1 MVSAEVIWLSVG
13 VVLLLIEV
21 TTGGFW
27 LGFFGIGA
35 LVASALAW
43 LGVVE
48 GINGQLGVF
57 LIASVLPLVLTRRML
72 VRWLDQKMPD
82 APAIDAAGQTA
93 VVVSEVGPQT
103 VGRVEFQGSTW
114 DAESAGSER
123 LPVGTHV
130 RIIRQDGTRLFVRS
144 L

>member
-27 LGFFGIGA
+27 LGFFGVGA
-35 LVASALAW
+35 LVASALTW

-48 GINGQLGVF
+48 GINGQLGAF

-72 VRWLDQKMPD
+72 VGWLNQKTPD

-93 VVVSEVGPQT
+93 VVVAEVGPQT

-114 DAESAGSER
+114 DAESAAGER
-123 LPVGTHV
+123 LPEKTRV
-130 RIIRQDGTRLFVRS
+130 RIVRQDGTRLFVRS

>member
-1 MVSAEVIWLSVG
+1 MVNAEVIWLSVG

-27 LGFFGIGA
+27 VGFFGIGA
-35 LVASALAW
+35 IVVSVLAW

-72 VRWLDQKMPD
+72 VRWLNQKTPD

-114 DAESAGSER
+114 DAESAAGER
-123 LPVGTHV
+123 LPEKTRV
-130 RIIRQDGTRLFVRS
+130 RIVRQDGTRLFVKAF
-144 L
+144 

>member
-1 MVSAEVIWLSVG
+1 MVSAEVIWLSLG
-13 VVLLLIEV
+13 VVLLLVEV

-27 LGFFGIGA
+27 LGFFGVGA
-35 LVASALAW
+35 IIASALAW

-48 GINGQLGVF
+48 EINGQLGVF
-57 LIASVLPLVLTRRML
+57 LIASVLPLILTRRAL
-72 VRWLDQKMPD
+72 VRWLNQKT
-82 APAIDAAGQTA
+82 PAGMVGDAAGQTA

-114 DAESAGSER
+114 DAELAGGERLSAGTR
-123 LPVGTHV
+123 V

>member
-27 LGFFGIGA
+27 LGFFGVGA
-35 LVASALAW
+35 IVVSALAW

-48 GINGQLGVF
+48 GINGQLGAF
-57 LIASVLPLVLTRRML
+57 LIASVLPLVLTRRAL
-72 VRWLDQKMPD
+72 VRWLNQTMPD
-82 APAIDAAGQTA
+82 APASDAAGQTA
-93 VVVSEVGPQT
+93 MVVSEVGPQT
-103 VGRVEFQGSTW
+103 VGRVEFQGSNW
-114 DAESAGSER
+114 DAESAAGER
-123 LPVGTHV
+123 LPAGTRV
-130 RIIRQDGTRLFVRS
+130 RIIRQDGTRLFVKA

>member
-35 LVASALAW
+35 IVASVLAW

-57 LIASVLPLVLTRRML
+57 LIASVLPLVLTRRTL
-72 VRWLDQKMPD
+72 VRWLNQKTPD
-82 APAIDAAGQTA
+82 APATDAAGQTA
-93 VVVSEVGPQT
+93 VVVSEVGPQI

-114 DAESAGSER
+114 DAESVAGER
-123 LPVGTHV
+123 LPAGTRV
-130 RIIRQDGTRLFVRS
+130 RIIRQDGTRLFVRA

>member
-35 LVASALAW
+35 IVASALAW

-48 GINGQLGVF
+48 GINGQLGAF
-57 LIASVLPLVLTRRML
+57 LIASVLPLVLTRRTL
-72 VRWLDQKMPD
+72 VRWLNKK
-82 APAIDAAGQTA
+82 APGAPSGDAAGQTA
-93 VVVSEVGPQT
+93 VVVSEVGPRA

-114 DAESAGSER
+114 DAESVVGER
-123 LPVGTHV
+123 LSVGTRV
-130 RIIRQDGTRLFVRS
+130 RIVRQDGTRLFVKA